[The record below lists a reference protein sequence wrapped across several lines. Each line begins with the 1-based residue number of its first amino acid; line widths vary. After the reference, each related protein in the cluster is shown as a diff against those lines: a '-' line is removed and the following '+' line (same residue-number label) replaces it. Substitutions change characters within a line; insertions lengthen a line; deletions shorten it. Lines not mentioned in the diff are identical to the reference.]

1 MNLQVPSHL
10 LLSNKFKG
18 IAVCAVYIFCQHHPF
33 HQLHTENYRYM
44 ISTHK
49 VCCFVKANGH
59 QSTRVILPLSEEFG
73 KIESYQL
80 WLEYIPSRHLGSDW
94 EEKLNRVDANG
105 FTQIEV
111 TFESK
116 GPGLEVTKC
125 GAHVV
130 YEQDIEDLKQTMA
143 GAGSSSCIITP
154 YYEDE
159 SDDEPEPSH
168 PKWIEHPNLI
178 ENWIGNLCT

>member
-1 MNLQVPSHL
+1 M
-10 LLSNKFKG
+10 
-18 IAVCAVYIFCQHHPF
+18 IF
-33 HQLHTENYRYM
+33 
-44 ISTHK
+44 
-49 VCCFVKANGH
+49 
-59 QSTRVILPLSEEFG
+59 PLSEEFG
-73 KIESYQL
+73 KIESNQL

-130 YEQDIEDLKQTMA
+130 YEQDIEDLKQIMA
-143 GAGSSSCIITP
+143 GAGSSSRIITP

-159 SDDEPEPSH
+159 SDDEPEPPH

-178 ENWIGNLCT
+178 ENLIGNLCT